1 MAGDSPEKKEGDEE
15 DEKKE
20 GDEEDEKK
28 EEYRILIKVFYGII
42 RLTIYSTWHSVSGSC
57 QHPPS
62 CY

>member
-28 EEYRILIKVFYGII
+28 EEYRILIKF
-42 RLTIYSTWHSVSGSC
+42 LWNFQAH
-57 QHPPS
+57 
-62 CY
+62 

>member
-1 MAGDSPEKKEGDEE
+1 MAGDSPEKKEGAEE
-15 DEKKE
+15 DK
-20 GDEEDEKK
+20 KK

-42 RLTIYSTWHSVSGSC
+42 RLTNYSTWHSVSGSC

>member
-28 EEYRILIKVFYGII
+28 EEYRILKKFFME
-42 RLTIYSTWHSVSGSC
+42 LSGSLTT
-57 QHPPS
+57 QHGTV
-62 CY
+62 